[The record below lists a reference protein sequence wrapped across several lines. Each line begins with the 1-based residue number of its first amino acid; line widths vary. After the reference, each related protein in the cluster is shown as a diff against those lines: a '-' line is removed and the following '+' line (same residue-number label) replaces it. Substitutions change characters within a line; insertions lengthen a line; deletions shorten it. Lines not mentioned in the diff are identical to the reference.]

1 MRMSPPMLACT
12 LQARIPVE
20 LEALYQ
26 RSRTD
31 VSDADKFLG
40 IELLTD
46 AYFDLIDT
54 CFVRIIEKIGSS
66 THSKE
71 LSDAHKTIDEVKN
84 KARHYLHWI
93 AGYLA
98 NDRIPPVIA
107 HFHAMTQQDDD
118 GRAYMAFK
126 LSDGLAAEIKRVVA
140 ILADGHADNFDDGS
154 ALIIKVIE
162 EAMVPLA
169 IEPKNLMKF
178 NFVVDKTLNGVIA
191 LVEMLLKRMLHKL
204 SPKIPREIY
213 PEIAAHLQTFLI
225 V

>member
-1 MRMSPPMLACT
+1 
-12 LQARIPVE
+12 
-20 LEALYQ
+20 
-26 RSRTD
+26 
-31 VSDADKFLG
+31 
-40 IELLTD
+40 
-46 AYFDLIDT
+46 
-54 CFVRIIEKIGSS
+54 VRIIEKIGSS

-213 PEIAAHLQTFLI
+213 PQIAAHLQTFLI